1 MRSIW
6 TSENAKGIKK
16 REKGIKCIHA
26 KMEDHDGV
34 VDYLV
39 YSSKATLP

>member
-1 MRSIW
+1 MYEG
-6 TSENAKGIKK
+6 TSENAKGI
-16 REKGIKCIHA
+16 REKGIKCIYA
-26 KMEDHDGV
+26 KIEDHNGV

>member
-1 MRSIW
+1 MYEG
-6 TSENAKGIKK
+6 TSENAKGI
-16 REKGIKCIHA
+16 REKGIKFIHA
-26 KMEDHDGV
+26 KIEDHDGV